1 MGGGKRGLANIIE
14 SNKSSKKNKAQHA
27 KFPELDD
34 LVCDFINRSELFL
47 SYHGFGLCWSVIQ
60 VQALEFAKVFN
71 ERNIMNDEYFRNF
84 KASKGWICR
93 LRRRKDLKLI
103 NLQGELN
110 KTSVEACENF
120 MSAFRDN
127 LKALMEDHDIGEEL
141 VFKADQ
147 SNLYFKRFPC
157 TTSISKEQS
166 HYV

>member
-1 MGGGKRGLANIIE
+1 
-14 SNKSSKKNKAQHA
+14 
-27 KFPELDD
+27 
-34 LVCDFINRSELFL
+34 
-47 SYHGFGLCWSVIQ
+47 
-60 VQALEFAKVFN
+60 
-71 ERNIMNDEYFRNF
+71 MNDEYFRKF
-84 KASKGWICR
+84 KASKECICR
-93 LRRRKDLKLI
+93 LGRRKDLKLI

-141 VFKADQ
+141 VFKVDQ

-157 TTSISKEQS
+157 TTIISKEQS